1 MSDVEKSEEFDVAPV
16 QDFEVPK
23 TDDASNEISE
33 LSKKG
38 YQLLKENKT
47 ENAIESFRKILDLEE
62 NNNYALVGL
71 GDSERKRFHF
81 KHAIEYYSKCK
92 ITYRSEDERI

>member
-1 MSDVEKSEEFDVAPV
+1 MSDVVKSEEFDAAPE
-16 QDFEVPK
+16 QDFVVPK
-23 TDDASNEISE
+23 TDDSSTEISE

-38 YQLLKENKT
+38 YQLLKENRT
-47 ENAIESFRKILDLEE
+47 DDAIDAFKKILELEE

-81 KHAIEYYSKCK
+81 KDAIVYYSKCL
-92 ITYRSEDERI
+92 SCHP

>member
-38 YQLLKENKT
+38 YQLL
-47 ENAIESFRKILDLEE
+47 L
-62 NNNYALVGL
+62 
-71 GDSERKRFHF
+71 
-81 KHAIEYYSKCK
+81 
-92 ITYRSEDERI
+92 